1 MEGGEMGEEPRG
13 STPPPSPTTRRNVLA
28 VALGA
33 AKMLPPAL
41 TTSVNPGASVGML
54 THRPRA
60 HAPDLFR
67 VYSPSLCLKRH
78 LQGSRGSW
86 SATAYSLTVIRS

>member
-41 TTSVNPGASVGML
+41 TTSVNPGASVGIL

-60 HAPDLFR
+60 HAPGCIELAPDL
-67 VYSPSLCLKRH
+67 PLKILAGAPGCAPGAIPASH
-78 LQGSRGSW
+78 AG
-86 SATAYSLTVIRS
+86 A